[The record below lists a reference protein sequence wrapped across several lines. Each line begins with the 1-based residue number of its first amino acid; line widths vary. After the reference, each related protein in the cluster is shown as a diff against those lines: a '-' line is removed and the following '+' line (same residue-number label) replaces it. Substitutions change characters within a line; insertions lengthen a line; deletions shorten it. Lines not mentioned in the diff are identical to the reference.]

1 MGWGKPLSAEE
12 IGSSMQKIGRHP
24 TGLRTLT
31 LSAMNIIESS
41 DKQQTQQEHF
51 EKVRTL
57 VFPDSHDA
65 CVDLAADVAALIRR
79 KAEANETAVLGL
91 ATGSTPVPFYRE
103 LIRLHREEGLS
114 FQNVV
119 TFNLDEYFGLDA
131 DHRESYAR
139 FMNEQLFSHVDIPA
153 ENVNIPD
160 GTVSVDEVYESCA
173 AYEAKIQSMGG
184 IDLQIL
190 GIGRT
195 GHIGF
200 NEPGSSVDSKTRMI
214 TLDRVTRGDAAADF
228 LGEAN
233 VPRYAITMG
242 VGTIMAARKIVLM
255 AWGGNKAEIL
265 RDAVEGEVTDHISA
279 SFLQDHEGATFLVD
293 TQAASQL
300 TRRRLPWLVGSVKWD
315 SSMTRRAVVWLAGK
329 LGKPVLKLVDEEYNE
344 HGVGELITAHGP
356 AYNVNIQVFN
366 KLQHTIT
373 GWPGGKPDAD
383 DTNRPERSSPRSKR
397 VIIFSPEPY
406 DAVASMGGTIERLVK
421 QGHEVRLI
429 CQTSGNLRVSDVSAY
444 KFASVIQEMKALGRT
459 GWGDQ
464 VAYGE
469 RILKQI
475 DAKGAFGEDP
485 EELRTL
491 KGLILRG
498 EARDGAEVCGLGSDA
513 IRFLDL
519 PFYENGRYRQFS
531 PSDVDVE
538 LCQKELE
545 DFNPHQIY
553 VTGHVADPSSVQAI
567 CFSSLRTALENVDN
581 TGAEWRSQCRMWLYR
596 GKETALGVHEIDMA
610 VPMSPDQVAQKSEAS
625 RKFQS
630 ISFDET
636 HSTEPNIATAAA
648 YDTLGMAEYE
658 AIEAFERG

>member
-1 MGWGKPLSAEE
+1 MR
-12 IGSSMQKIGRHP
+12 GRFRHAA
-24 TGLRTLT
+24 GLRTLDVFK
-31 LSAMNIIESS
+31 MNIIESS
-41 DKQQTQQEHF
+41 DKQQTQQERF

-57 VFPDSHDA
+57 VFPDSSNA
-65 CVDLAADVAALIRR
+65 CIDLAADVAELIKQ
-79 KAEANETAVLGL
+79 KAELGEPAVLGL

-119 TFNLDEYFGLDA
+119 TFNLDEYYGLDG

-139 FMNEQLFSHVDIPA
+139 FMKEHLFSHIDIPE

-160 GTVSVDEVYESCA
+160 GTVAVDEVFDSCM
-173 AYEAKIQSMGG
+173 AYEAKIQSVGG

-190 GIGRT
+190 GIGQT

-200 NEPGSSVDSKTRMI
+200 NEPGSSVDSRTRMI
-214 TLDRVTRGDAAADF
+214 TLDRVTRRDAAADF

-242 VGTIMAARKIVLM
+242 VGTIMAAHKIVLM
-255 AWGGNKAEIL
+255 AWGANKAEIV
-265 RDAVEGEVTDHISA
+265 REAVEGEVTDQISA
-279 SFLQDHEGATFLVD
+279 SFLQDHDGATFLID
-293 TQAASQL
+293 TQAASHL

-315 SSMTRRAVVWLAGK
+315 ASMTRRAVVWLSQK
-329 LGKPVLKLVDEEYNE
+329 LDKSVLKLVDEEYNE
-344 HGVGELITAHGP
+344 TGVGELITAGGP
-356 AYNVNIQVFN
+356 AYNLNIRVFN
-366 KLQHTIT
+366 QLQHTIT

-383 DTNRPERSSPRSKR
+383 DANRPERCSPHPKR
-397 VIIFSPEPY
+397 VLVFSPEPS
-406 DAVASMGGTIERLVK
+406 DAVTSMGGTIERLIK

-429 CQTSGNLRVSDVSAY
+429 CQTSGNLRVSDVAAQ
-444 KFASVIQEMKALGRT
+444 KFASVIQEMKALGRE

-469 RILKQI
+469 MILEQI
-475 DAKGAFGEDP
+475 EAKGAFGEDS
-485 EELRTL
+485 EELRQL

-498 EARDGAEVCGLGSDA
+498 EARDAAEVCGLGADA

-531 PSDVDVE
+531 IGEADVE
-538 LCQKELE
+538 LCEQELN
-545 DFNPHQIY
+545 DFQPHQIY
-553 VTGHVADPSSVQAI
+553 ATGHIADPSSVQSN
-567 CFSSLRTALENVDN
+567 CFVSLTHALEKMASADE
-581 TGAEWRSQCRMWLYR
+581 GWRKQCRAWWYR

-610 VPMSPDQVAQKSEAS
+610 VPMSPDQVALKAKAS

-630 ISFDET
+630 ISIDE
-636 HSTEPNIATAAA
+636 SLATEPNLETAIA
-648 YDTLGMAEYE
+648 YDALGMAEYE